1 MGVVHLCPVRVSI
14 VLYFFY
20 SIRLKF
26 HCLTDA
32 AHLYSALHAVSPA
45 IFRST
50 LRQNFVVKYCR
61 INFLSAR
68 VDRTENDV
76 DDIYIGDSDLTKTA
90 CRKYTE
96 KICGSRK

>member
-1 MGVVHLCPVRVSI
+1 MKMAVDPLQEVYSHFYLCPVRVSI

-61 INFLSAR
+61 IIFYPREL
-68 VDRTENDV
+68 TEP
-76 DDIYIGDSDLTKTA
+76 KMM
-90 CRKYTE
+90 
-96 KICGSRK
+96 